1 MRKADEGGKEKQSWM
16 AAVLQTKLPKLLRKE
31 NCHTASQQ
39 WCKHMARETQGEGT
53 ESMDDI
59 AVVQQDEENRPYEPS
74 NKYLKLIT
82 PLSRKLTSILSQ
94 LRMGYVPL
102 AKHPHC
108 ISKSRLTDLPSLS
121 TGPRRTTQHFLLH
134 CPAHNAARQSLCNN
148 MGG

>member
-1 MRKADEGGKEKQSWM
+1 
-16 AAVLQTKLPKLLRKE
+16 
-31 NCHTASQQ
+31 
-39 WCKHMARETQGEGT
+39 
-53 ESMDDI
+53 MDDI

-108 ISKSRLTDLPSLS
+108 ISKADSPTCPACQQAKE
-121 TGPRRTTQHFLLH
+121 TTQHFLLH

-148 MGG
+148 MGGRSIDITKLLTTLKTLCALFLYIMETGRWQNSFGKLPTLEEE